1 MKITLKYDSDIY
13 STLNFAGKS
22 FTFDFSDERVRYGN
36 YLLLPGDTG
45 IGKSTL
51 VNTIRSFQC
60 DNVDEK
66 ENKDFP
72 KLGYSSIKSYIDHV
86 KIETD
91 FKKFFFLSSAFDD
104 PMSYENSADAS
115 YFFIYGGYQ
124 SKHMSTGEKSLF
136 MLNRFLKF
144 NMSYFDNDTL
154 VVLDEADSGLSLKY
168 QIGFYKLLENT
179 HIKTKANILTISH
192 SLFLAQMAYDV
203 YDLKKNDIVKGTDY
217 LLDTTGYSFGIP
229 VRHDL

>member
-1 MKITLKYDSDIY
+1 
-13 STLNFAGKS
+13 
-22 FTFDFSDERVRYGN
+22 
-36 YLLLPGDTG
+36 
-45 IGKSTL
+45 
-51 VNTIRSFQC
+51 
-60 DNVDEK
+60 
-66 ENKDFP
+66 
-72 KLGYSSIKSYIDHV
+72 
-86 KIETD
+86 
-91 FKKFFFLSSAFDD
+91 
-104 PMSYENSADAS
+104 MSYENSADAS
-115 YFFIYGGYQ
+115 YFLIYGGYQ